1 MLPVLL
7 VALLQAGDPDLEG
20 MPAPPGDADLEGMPA
35 PPGDA
40 DLEAMPPAPG
50 MASGFS
56 PTLRFGGRLRLEAA
70 FDLAHDRDGEDV
82 FETRER
88 LDLEM
93 AGQITPALSA
103 LVAGRMSH
111 VARTPAYDF
120 DGARYEYEPELREAY
135 ATGRFGAT
143 VVSVGNQVVRWGST
157 DANSPNDVVN
167 PVDYREGIDVDLET
181 PLVPVL
187 AARAT
192 HTLTLEA
199 GSLTFEGVYVPFFA
213 PHRAWLFGSDWAPVA
228 AQPQFEPML
237 AFLAGAVPPASQE
250 DVQALLLSPD
260 PPDESPRQ
268 GSAGGRV
275 AWSGGGLDLRL
286 NTFYGWDRI
295 PSLEVDPEFVELLVA
310 VRDNDLATLARL
322 FPKLQSTVQ
331 GGGLPYTS
339 RYDRLA
345 TFGADGVYVAGDF
358 AFKADVAWTPARTLY
373 TADLEP
379 ERAASLSW
387 AGGVDYMP
395 STTFQITLEA
405 FGLKPLEDRDW
416 YLVGRHL
423 ANLVGQ
429 VRWAPLEDELT
440 LQVAAQYGL
449 TREDVLVAPQI
460 AWRPRD
466 NHEAQ
471 VGAVFLQGPDDSP
484 GGLFDANDHAY
495 ARYALSF

>member
-1 MLPVLL
+1 LLPLLL

-20 MPAPPGDADLEGMPA
+20 MPPPPDADLEGMPP

-40 DLEAMPPAPG
+40 GLDAPPG
-50 MASGFS
+50 LTSGFS
-56 PTLRFGGRLRLEAA
+56 PTVRFGGRLRLEAA
-70 FDLAHDRDGEDV
+70 FDLAHDGGGEDV
-82 FETRER
+82 FESRER

-93 AGQITPALSA
+93 AGQVTPALSA
-103 LVAGRMSH
+103 LVAGRMTH

-120 DGARYEYEPELREAY
+120 GGARYAYEPELREAY

-143 VVSVGNQVVRWGST
+143 VVTIGNQVVRWGSA

-167 PVDYREGIDVDLET
+167 PVDYREGLDVDLET

-192 HTLTLEA
+192 HTLSLDA
-199 GSLTFEGVYVPFFA
+199 GTLTFEGVYVPFFA
-213 PHRAWLFGSDWAPVA
+213 PHRASLFGSDWAPVA
-228 AQPQFEPML
+228 GQPQFAPL
-237 AFLAGAVPPASQE
+237 LGFVAGSVPPSSQE
-250 DVQALLLSPD
+250 DAQALLLSPD
-260 PPDESPRQ
+260 PPDESPKN
-268 GSAGGRV
+268 GSAGGRL

-286 NTFYGWDRI
+286 NAFYGWDRI
-295 PSLEVDPEFVELLVA
+295 PELRVDPELVELLVA

-322 FPKLQSTVQ
+322 FPKLRATVD
-331 GGGLPYTS
+331 GGGLPFTS
-339 RYDRLA
+339 RYHRQA
-345 TFGADGVYVAGDF
+345 TFGADGVFVAGDF
-358 AFKADVAWTPARTLY
+358 AFKGDVAWTPARTLY

-379 ERAASLSW
+379 DRAAALSW

-405 FGLKPLEDRDW
+405 FGLKPLEGEGW
-416 YLVGRHL
+416 YLVGDHL

-429 VRWAPLEDELT
+429 LRWAPIEDELT

-449 TREDVLVAPQI
+449 TREDVLVAPAV

-471 VGAVFLQGPDDSP
+471 VGAVFLEGPDDSA

-495 ARYALSF
+495 VRYALSF